1 MLPLI
6 LLNAS
11 IQDKSKFIR
20 AVHLKATET
29 DLKCCTI
36 QTNKTDKGEMSNES
50 EKNETTMNIF
60 IA

>member
-1 MLPLI
+1 MFQLI

-36 QTNKTDKGEMSNES
+36 QTNKTDKCQMKVK
-50 EKNETTMNIF
+50 KNETMNIF